1 MNDVVSVNDAINKGK
16 WVLTFPTIGIMLI
29 CIFTPLGL
37 SMFGIC
43 PAWFTVLGM
52 IFSVIPAWIWWS
64 FNVVKWKIWAFSNVR
79 NVHELKRKAIKENLI
94 WPDGS
99 SFEKTE
105 VWNTSSKERWSEI
118 QLKFNKD
125 DVFEDDFN
133 LPNESIIYY
142 SRSKNLLELIIMAA
156 LVIGGFYFLY
166 EESYL
171 FAAILIGVGTWGV
184 FKEYKE
190 YSNTN
195 PQITINDNG
204 IETAF
209 YEFVSWTH
217 IRNEQVERE
226 GSGKHMKFKLTYEA
240 YDELQEVYIDEYDTN
255 ETSLEHLLQV
265 YRVRFQKRNRI

>member
-1 MNDVVSVNDAINKGK
+1 MNDVVSVNDAIKRGK
-16 WVLTFPTIGIMLI
+16 YLLTYPTLAMFII
-29 CIFTPLGL
+29 CILAPLVL
-37 SMFGIC
+37 SMYGFC
-43 PAWFTVLGM
+43 PPWFMILGM
-52 IFSVIPAWIWWS
+52 VFSIIPAWIWWS
-64 FNVVKWKIWAFSNVR
+64 FNVVKWKVWAFSNVR

-105 VWNTSSKERWSEI
+105 VWNQTEKERWSEI
-118 QLKFNKD
+118 QIKFKKE

-156 LVIGGFYFLY
+156 LVFGGFYFLY

-171 FAAILIGVGTWGV
+171 FAAIIIGVGTWGV

-195 PQITINDNG
+195 PQITINDKG

-209 YEFVSWTH
+209 CEFVPWNH
-217 IRNEQVERE
+217 IRDEQVERE
-226 GSGKHMKFKLTYEA
+226 GSGKHIKFKLTYEA

-255 ETSLEHLLQV
+255 EASLEHLLQV
-265 YRVRFQKRNRI
+265 YRVRFQKRNKV